1 MMMHIPG
8 LFQIRLNERE
18 LATVVAALRNWQY
31 DEEDGENL
39 EEAFGGHF
47 TRHRPLLSPEIDDL
61 IERLNFDEA
70 QGRVRG

>member
-1 MMMHIPG
+1 MAFQIPG
-8 LFQIRLNERE
+8 VFPIGLNERE

-47 TRHRPLLSPEIDDL
+47 KRHRPLLDVEIDDL
-61 IERLNFDEA
+61 IESFGFDEA
-70 QGRVRG
+70 QGRLSR